1 MTELMDYDEAARR
14 FDPVLGIEVHV
25 ELGTKTKMFDAAPNA
40 FGGDPN
46 TFVTP
51 VSLGLPGSLPVVNHK
66 AVEYAIKIGLAL
78 NCEIAEYCR
87 FARKNYFYPDLTKAF
102 QTSQSDEPIAHDGY
116 VDVELE
122 DGTMFRVQ
130 IERAHMEEDAGKNT
144 HIGGADGRIQGA
156 DHSLVD
162 YNRAGVP
169 LVEIV
174 TRPIE
179 GAGERAPEVAA
190 AYVQA
195 LRDIFRALDVSEAR
209 MERGN
214 VRADINV
221 SLRPTPESPLG
232 TRTETK
238 NVNSFRGI
246 ASAVRY
252 EMQRQAQ
259 ILSEGGMI
267 LQETRHYHEED
278 GSTSSGREKSDSE
291 DYRYFPEPDLVPI
304 RPDRQWV
311 EELRASLPELPVA
324 KRRRL
329 RTEWGYADMEMRDVI
344 NAGALELIEATV
356 AAGCDP
362 ASARKWWMGEISRR
376 AKEREVSLDEAGVS
390 PAQVAELQGLIDSGR
405 INDKLARQALEGVL
419 AGEGDPTQVVEARG
433 LEVVSDDGALTEAVQ
448 EALDANPDIV
458 EKIKGGKVQA
468 AGALV
473 GAVMKATRGQADAAR
488 VRELIWPRAGARGPP
503 ARPPGGAG
511 IPTTPAPRRR
521 LRTVRPGL
529 VHATPIAR
537 PGLVRALPRRH
548 PASSLIVRTCPRCG
562 LPLPG
567 GAECYLG

>member
-102 QTSQSDEPIAHDGY
+102 QTSQSDEPIAADGY

-259 ILSEGGMI
+259 ILSEGGTI

-304 RPDRQWV
+304 RPDREWV

-329 RTEWGYADMEMRDVI
+329 RSEWGYADMEMRDVI

-433 LEVVSDDGALTEAVQ
+433 LEVVSDDGALTAAVQ

-488 VRELIWPRAGARGPP
+488 VRELIMEMVGA
-503 ARPPGGAG
+503 
-511 IPTTPAPRRR
+511 
-521 LRTVRPGL
+521 
-529 VHATPIAR
+529 
-537 PGLVRALPRRH
+537 
-548 PASSLIVRTCPRCG
+548 
-562 LPLPG
+562 
-567 GAECYLG
+567 

>member
-259 ILSEGGMI
+259 ILSEGGTI

-304 RPDRQWV
+304 RPDREWV

-329 RTEWGYADMEMRDVI
+329 RAEWGYADMEMCDVI

-433 LEVVSDDGALTEAVQ
+433 LEVVSDDGALTAAVQ

-488 VRELIWPRAGARGPP
+488 VRELIMEMVGA
-503 ARPPGGAG
+503 
-511 IPTTPAPRRR
+511 
-521 LRTVRPGL
+521 
-529 VHATPIAR
+529 
-537 PGLVRALPRRH
+537 
-548 PASSLIVRTCPRCG
+548 
-562 LPLPG
+562 
-567 GAECYLG
+567 

>member
-1 MTELMDYDEAARR
+1 MSELMDYADVTAN

-46 TFVTP
+46 TYVTP
-51 VSLGLPGSLPVVNHK
+51 VSLGLPGCLPVVNHT

-102 QTSQSDEPIAHDGY
+102 QTSQFDEPIAHDGY

-122 DGTMFRVQ
+122 DGSLFRVQ

-144 HIGGADGRIQGA
+144 HVGGAEGRIHGA
-156 DHSLVD
+156 DYSLVD

-190 AYVQA
+190 AYVQT
-195 LRDIFRALDVSEAR
+195 LRDIFRALGVSEAR

-221 SLRPTPESPLG
+221 SLRDTPESPLG
-232 TRTETK
+232 VRTETK

-252 EMQRQAQ
+252 EMQRQGA
-259 ILSEGGMI
+259 ILSAGGSVN
-267 LQETRHYHEED
+267 QETRHFHEED
-278 GSTSSGREKSDSE
+278 GSTSQGRDKSDAE
-291 DYRYFPEPDLVPI
+291 DYRYFPEPDLVPVA
-304 RPDRQWV
+304 PSRQWV

-329 RTEWGYADMEMRDVI
+329 REEWGYADMEMRDVI
-344 NAGALELIEATV
+344 NAGALEIIEATV
-356 AAGCDP
+356 EAGVDP
-362 ASARKWWMGEISRR
+362 ASARKWWMGELSRR
-376 AKEREVSLDEAGVS
+376 AKERELSLEDMPVTPS
-390 PAQVAELQGLIDSGR
+390 QIAELQGLIDSGR

-419 AGEGDPTQVVEARG
+419 AGEGSPTEVVEARG
-433 LEVVSDDGALTEAVQ
+433 LEVVSDDGALSKAVQ
-448 EALDANPDIV
+448 DALDANPDVV
-458 EKIKGGKVQA
+458 EKIKGGKVAA

-488 VRELIWPRAGARGPP
+488 VRELIMEMVGA
-503 ARPPGGAG
+503 
-511 IPTTPAPRRR
+511 
-521 LRTVRPGL
+521 
-529 VHATPIAR
+529 
-537 PGLVRALPRRH
+537 
-548 PASSLIVRTCPRCG
+548 
-562 LPLPG
+562 
-567 GAECYLG
+567 

>member
-1 MTELMDYDEAARR
+1 MMEDLMDYEDAVKQ

-102 QTSQSDEPIAHDGY
+102 QTSQYDEPIAHDGY

-122 DGTMFRVQ
+122 DGEMFRVN

-144 HIGGADGRIQGA
+144 HVGGADGRIHGA

-190 AYVQA
+190 AYVRS
-195 LRDIFRALDVSEAR
+195 LRDIFRTLEVSEAR

-221 SLRPTPESPLG
+221 SLRPSPDAPLG
-232 TRTETK
+232 TRSETK

-246 ASAVRY
+246 ERAVRF
-252 EMQRQAQ
+252 EIQRHAA
-259 ILSEGGMI
+259 ILSAGGTVI
-267 LQETRHYHEED
+267 QETRHFHEED
-278 GSTSSGREKSDSE
+278 GSTSSGREKSDAE
-291 DYRYFPEPDLVPI
+291 DYRYFPEPDLVPLAPS
-304 RPDRQWV
+304 REWV
-311 EELRASLPELPVA
+311 EQLRAELPELPVA

-329 RTEWGYADMEMRDVI
+329 RTEWSYSDKEMRDVV
-344 NAGALELIEATV
+344 NAGALELIESTV
-356 AAGCDP
+356 VAGASPAA
-362 ASARKWWMGEISRR
+362 ARKWWMGELART
-376 AKEREVSLDEAGVS
+376 AKQNEVALEDLTVAPEQI
-390 PAQVAELQGLIDSGR
+390 AQLQKLVDDGR
-405 INDKLARQALEGVL
+405 LTDKLARQVLEGVL
-419 AGEGDPTQVVEARG
+419 AGEGDPEQVVQARG
-433 LEVVSDDGALTEAVQ
+433 LEVVSDEGALTSAVQ
-448 EALDANPDIV
+448 EALDANPDVV
-458 EKIKGGKVQA
+458 EKIKGGKVKA

-488 VRELIWPRAGARGPP
+488 VRELIMEMVG
-503 ARPPGGAG
+503 
-511 IPTTPAPRRR
+511 
-521 LRTVRPGL
+521 V
-529 VHATPIAR
+529 
-537 PGLVRALPRRH
+537 
-548 PASSLIVRTCPRCG
+548 
-562 LPLPG
+562 
-567 GAECYLG
+567 EE

>member
-259 ILSEGGMI
+259 ILAEGGTI

-304 RPDRQWV
+304 RPDREWV

-329 RTEWGYADMEMRDVI
+329 RVEWGYTDMEMRDVI

-433 LEVVSDDGALTEAVQ
+433 LEVVSDDGALTAAVQ

-488 VRELIWPRAGARGPP
+488 VRELIMEMVGA
-503 ARPPGGAG
+503 
-511 IPTTPAPRRR
+511 
-521 LRTVRPGL
+521 
-529 VHATPIAR
+529 
-537 PGLVRALPRRH
+537 
-548 PASSLIVRTCPRCG
+548 
-562 LPLPG
+562 
-567 GAECYLG
+567 

>member
-259 ILSEGGMI
+259 ILSEGGTI

-304 RPDRQWV
+304 RPDREWV

-329 RTEWGYADMEMRDVI
+329 RAEWGYADMEMRDVI

-433 LEVVSDDGALTEAVQ
+433 LEVVSDDGALTAAVQ

-488 VRELIWPRAGARGPP
+488 VRELIMEM
-503 ARPPGGAG
+503 GGA
-511 IPTTPAPRRR
+511 
-521 LRTVRPGL
+521 
-529 VHATPIAR
+529 
-537 PGLVRALPRRH
+537 
-548 PASSLIVRTCPRCG
+548 
-562 LPLPG
+562 
-567 GAECYLG
+567 

>member
-259 ILSEGGMI
+259 ILSEGGTI

-304 RPDRQWV
+304 RPDREWV

-329 RTEWGYADMEMRDVI
+329 RAEWGYADMEMRDVI

-433 LEVVSDDGALTEAVQ
+433 LEVVSDDGALTAAVQ

-458 EKIKGGKVQA
+458 EKNKGGKVQA

-488 VRELIWPRAGARGPP
+488 VRELIMEMVGA
-503 ARPPGGAG
+503 
-511 IPTTPAPRRR
+511 
-521 LRTVRPGL
+521 
-529 VHATPIAR
+529 
-537 PGLVRALPRRH
+537 
-548 PASSLIVRTCPRCG
+548 
-562 LPLPG
+562 
-567 GAECYLG
+567 

>member
-1 MTELMDYDEAARR
+1 MSELMDYADVTAN

-46 TFVTP
+46 TYVTP
-51 VSLGLPGSLPVVNHK
+51 VSLGLPGCLPVVNHT

-102 QTSQSDEPIAHDGY
+102 QTSQFDEPIAHDGY

-122 DGTMFRVQ
+122 DGSLFRVQ

-144 HIGGADGRIQGA
+144 HVGGAEGRIHGA

-190 AYVQA
+190 AYVQT
-195 LRDIFRALDVSEAR
+195 LRDIFRALGVSEAR

-221 SLRPTPESPLG
+221 SLRDTPESPLG
-232 TRTETK
+232 VRTETK

-252 EMQRQAQ
+252 EMQRQGA
-259 ILSEGGMI
+259 ILSAGGSVN
-267 LQETRHYHEED
+267 QETRHFHEED
-278 GSTSSGREKSDSE
+278 GSTSQGRDKSDAE
-291 DYRYFPEPDLVPI
+291 DYRYFPEPDLVPVA
-304 RPDRQWV
+304 PSRQWV

-329 RTEWGYADMEMRDVI
+329 REEWGYADMEMRDVI
-344 NAGALELIEATV
+344 NAGALEIIEATV
-356 AAGCDP
+356 EAGVDP
-362 ASARKWWMGEISRR
+362 ASARKWWMGELSRR
-376 AKEREVSLDEAGVS
+376 AKERELSLEDMPVT
-390 PAQVAELQGLIDSGR
+390 PAQIAELQGLIDSGR
-405 INDKLARQALEGVL
+405 INDKLARQVLEGVL
-419 AGEGDPTQVVEARG
+419 AGEGSPTEVVEARG
-433 LEVVSDDGALTEAVQ
+433 LEVVSDDGALSKAVQ
-448 EALDANPDIV
+448 DALDANPDVV
-458 EKIKGGKVQA
+458 EKIKGGKVAA

-488 VRELIWPRAGARGPP
+488 VRELIMEMVGA
-503 ARPPGGAG
+503 
-511 IPTTPAPRRR
+511 
-521 LRTVRPGL
+521 
-529 VHATPIAR
+529 
-537 PGLVRALPRRH
+537 
-548 PASSLIVRTCPRCG
+548 
-562 LPLPG
+562 
-567 GAECYLG
+567 